1 MKPLLMSLVVLAL
14 LCTISVGTITT
25 RPAIQTLTGRLSDST
40 CRLSHDAMAGPAG
53 LTALECAQVCVEYG
67 SGYVLVTALPIA
79 NPDFRGLQE
88 LLGQPVQVTGEQT
101 DEAIIVSKIELY
113 EPQHG
118 GSSSVG
124 TGQLS
129 KRGSGY
135 VFVTALPIA
144 NPDFPGLEGL
154 LGQSVEV
161 TGERTDDAI
170 VVSKI
175 ELSQ

>member
-1 MKPLLMSLVVLAL
+1 M
-14 LCTISVGTITT
+14 
-25 RPAIQTLTGRLSDST
+25 
-40 CRLSHDAMAGPAG
+40 
-53 LTALECAQVCVEYG
+53 
-67 SGYVLVTALPIA
+67 
-79 NPDFRGLQE
+79 
-88 LLGQPVQVTGEQT
+88 TGEQT
-101 DEAIIVSKIELY
+101 DEAIIISKIELF

-118 GSSSVG
+118 RSSSVG

-129 KRGSGY
+129 ERGSGY

-144 NPDFPGLEGL
+144 NPDFPGLEEL
-154 LGQSVEV
+154 LGQSVEL